1 MTGEQF
7 RAALAHLGM
16 TERAFAARA
25 GIHPTTLSRQ
35 ITSNRVPAWAEWL
48 VQLLTERR
56 EIAERLARL

>member
-7 RAALAHLGM
+7 RLALAQLGM

-35 ITSNRVPAWAEWL
+35 ITANRIPGWAAWL